1 MVCFMGS
8 LPERGELI
16 PNLGDA
22 PNLNWFYLI
31 VHFFC
36 SSKRTEKK
44 TIITLESPLGL
55 RVRRRQT
62 NQRKGRRKCQ
72 LQPKRAPATL
82 AKMALPFCLQFAPF
96 PELPSRRQIENFA
109 SKQALSLQ
117 AGSFAKTAHRAVFIH
132 STP

>member
-8 LPERGELI
+8 LPERGEFI
-16 PNLGDA
+16 PNCGVA

-55 RVRRRQT
+55 RVRRRQM

-82 AKMALPFCLQFAPF
+82 AKMALPFWLQFAPF
-96 PELPSRRQIENFA
+96 PELPSRRQVKNLLQNFNLFPKKIWWRW
-109 SKQALSLQ
+109 S
-117 AGSFAKTAHRAVFIH
+117 
-132 STP
+132 P

>member
-36 SSKRTEKK
+36 SSKRNEPK
-44 TIITLESPLGL
+44 
-55 RVRRRQT
+55 
-62 NQRKGRRKCQ
+62 
-72 LQPKRAPATL
+72 KRAPEMPTS
-82 AKMALPFCLQFAPF
+82 AKTGACDTGQNGAIVLSAVRTISG
-96 PELPSRRQIENFA
+96 LPSRRQVKNLLQNFNLFPKKIWWRC
-109 SKQALSLQ
+109 SPDGVL
-117 AGSFAKTAHRAVFIH
+117 GWII
-132 STP
+132 